1 MKKRILVML
10 GASVMTA
17 LLLLMV
23 SLPAAA
29 AASSLP
35 SDKAGVG
42 MIILA
47 MVLVGLAIALI
58 VIRIMAGQMN
68 TVNKQ
73 SSAKGYGQKLLLTD
87 RSDVYLYSRTSTR
100 RVNNR

>member
-23 SLPAAA
+23 SLPAA

>member
-17 LLLLMV
+17 LLSLMV

-29 AASSLP
+29 ADSLP
-35 SDKAGVG
+35 ADKAGVG

-87 RSDVYLYSRTSTR
+87 KSDVYLYSRTSTR
-100 RVNNR
+100 HVNNK